1 MIRKDISL
9 LLKKFD
15 ELKINN
21 TINNQELQHENG
33 KYIGPVIN

>member
-1 MIRKDISL
+1 MIRKNISS

-21 TINNQELQHENG
+21 TINNQEFQHENG
-33 KYIGPVIN
+33 KYIGPVII